1 MEQVHPMT
9 AYDPKT
15 LDFYATEAPRYH
27 AQSGEPINCELSGL
41 LARLA
46 PAASILELGCGRGH
60 DAAYMTAAGFAVD
73 PTDGVAEMAALAER
87 RLRRPVRVMRFDE
100 LDAVEAYDAVFA
112 SYSLLHVPRTGLTD
126 VLRRIHAAL
135 RPGGW
140 HMATFKSGGQE
151 GRDMYDRYFNYL
163 APEEARAFY
172 EASGPWQTIEL
183 TEGEGKGYDGRI
195 SPWVTVMAQRETKL
209 D

>member
-1 MEQVHPMT
+1 MT
-9 AYDPKT
+9 AHDPKT

-27 AQSGEPINCELSGL
+27 ARSIAPINCELPGF

-46 PAASILELGCGRGH
+46 PGASILELGCGSGR
-60 DAAYMTAAGFAVD
+60 DAAYMEASGFAVD
-73 PTDGVAEMAALAER
+73 PTDGVREMAALATER
-87 RLRRPVRVMRFDE
+87 LGRPARVMRFDQ
-100 LDAVEAYDAVFA
+100 LDAIEAYDAIYA
-112 SYSLLHVPRTGLTD
+112 SYSLLHVPRVGLAD
-126 VLRRIHAAL
+126 VLQCINAAL

-151 GRDMYDRYFNYL
+151 GRDTFDRYFNYL

-172 EASGPWQTIEL
+172 EASGQWQTIEL

-195 SPWVTVMAQRETKL
+195 SPWVTVTAQKVASL
-209 D
+209 G